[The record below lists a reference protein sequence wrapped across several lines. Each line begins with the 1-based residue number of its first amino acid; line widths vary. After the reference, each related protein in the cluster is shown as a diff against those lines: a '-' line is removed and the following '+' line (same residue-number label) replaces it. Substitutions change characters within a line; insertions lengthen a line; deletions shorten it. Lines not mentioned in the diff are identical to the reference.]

1 MNNKDKLEKLKKRNL
16 VLKPIVLKGVKTSK
30 ELDEYRLTIPNERSE
45 YYANLEQIEALEWE
59 LKTPA
64 EKKEI
69 LRQREL
75 SKLKREG
82 KL

>member
-1 MNNKDKLEKLKKRNL
+1 MSKEKIEKLRKRNTEINNIIDKDFKTIDE
-16 VLKPIVLKGVKTSK
+16 LKKHRVANQSLY
-30 ELDEYRLTIPNERSE
+30 DEYYSNVEE
-45 YYANLEQIEALEWE
+45 IEVLEWE

-64 EKKEI
+64 EKNEI